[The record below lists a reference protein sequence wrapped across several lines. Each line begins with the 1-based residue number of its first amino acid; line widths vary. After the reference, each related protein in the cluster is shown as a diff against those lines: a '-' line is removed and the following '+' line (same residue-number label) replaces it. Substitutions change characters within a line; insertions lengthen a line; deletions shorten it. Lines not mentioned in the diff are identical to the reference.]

1 MLNMLSAPAE
11 HALRAVL
18 HLAQFPAKTSVPAD
32 RIAEVLGAPRNY
44 LAKTL
49 NALAKAGVV
58 HSSRG
63 PTGGFSLAIPPNE
76 LTVAAV
82 VAPFDEQRR
91 SNMCLLQNQ
100 LCDSQNP
107 CSAHARWVQIA
118 DQTAAAFARTTI
130 ADLLSGA
137 IIGDQRFTERRLLAI
152 GA

>member
-1 MLNMLSAPAE
+1 MLSATAE

-18 HLAQFPAKTSVPAD
+18 HLAQNPGTTAVPAD
-32 RIAEVLGAPRNY
+32 TIAEILGAPRNY

-49 NALAKAGVV
+49 NVLAKAGVV
-58 HSSRG
+58 RSSRG
-63 PTGGFSLAIPPNE
+63 PTGGFSLAIDPSE
-76 LTVAAV
+76 LTVATV
-82 VAPFDEQRR
+82 VAPFDEQPRT
-91 SNMCLLQNQ
+91 NMCLLQNK

-118 DQTAAAFARTTI
+118 DQTTAAFASTTI

-137 IIGDQRFTERRLLAI
+137 VIGDQRFAERRLLAI